1 MRFKQ
6 GQQTERYT
14 HLFHRINHI
23 TVMQAGTL
31 HTILMEM
38 IHEVHRPFND
48 GCLLQQISEEEEKKI
63 NFFARQ
69 KDLKVEKLIQPRL
82 KILTTRDF

>member
-23 TVMQAGTL
+23 TVMQAGNL

-48 GCLLQQISEEEEKKI
+48 SCLLQQISEEKKKI
-63 NFFARQ
+63 NFFARHE
-69 KDLKVEKLIQPRL
+69 DLKVDKLIQQRL
-82 KILTTRDF
+82 KILATRDF